1 MTFTVKY
8 RAIDGKMREECI
20 EAASRSECVANCKA
34 QGISPIEVTE
44 RNNVKQVKRR
54 NPHREH
60 KNQNTGDRHGFSSI
74 GKYTMLV
81 AGLFAMGIG
90 IWAYLDN
97 TVLRK
102 KMDTPKVLKATP
114 PKTKSSDQPK
124 SAKRKPTKESRDLSA
139 SVLNV
144 PNKPAYD
151 PDFQANYPRTPG
163 HLPLPGG
170 NVVTF
175 KPPAPGCTTEV
186 FTVNGL
192 YLCDSKGN
200 FVKYEPPR
208 LFDNRFENTLDN
220 LAMNTQMLL
229 TDHTKNFTDEEIDKY
244 LARPITIEVDD
255 PPDVVLRKTAT
266 AAMKDDI
273 REFIKSGGSY
283 KEYVDS
289 LHGKIATER
298 VLHREAMREMVSL
311 LSEGDYEGARE
322 YREKIDSFLSESG
335 YLGLKLPD
343 EWQKKLDQKVE
354 IDAKDTSNE

>member
-8 RAIDGKMREECI
+8 RDIDGKMREERI
-20 EAASRSECVANCKA
+20 EAGNRSECVAKCKA
-34 QGISPIEVTE
+34 QGISPIEVAE

-54 NPHREH
+54 ISREH
-60 KNQNTGDRHGFSSI
+60 KNQNIGDRYGFSSI
-74 GKYTMLV
+74 GKPAMLV

-97 TVLRK
+97 AVLRK
-102 KMDTPKVLKATP
+102 KMDTPKVLKASP
-114 PKTKSSDQPK
+114 QKPRSSAHPK
-124 SAKRKPTKESRDLSA
+124 SAKRKQTKALHDLSTP
-139 SVLNV
+139 VLNISE
-144 PNKPAYD
+144 KPAYD
-151 PDFQANYPRTPG
+151 PNFQANYPRTPG

-170 NVVTF
+170 SVVTF

-244 LARPITIEVDD
+244 LSRPITIEVDD

-273 REFIKSGGSY
+273 REFIKNGGSY

-298 VLHREAMREMVSL
+298 VLHREAMREMVTL

-322 YREKIDSFLSESG
+322 YREKIDALLSESG

-343 EWQKKLDQKVE
+343 EWQKQLDQKV
-354 IDAKDTSNE
+354 DVNTKDTTNE